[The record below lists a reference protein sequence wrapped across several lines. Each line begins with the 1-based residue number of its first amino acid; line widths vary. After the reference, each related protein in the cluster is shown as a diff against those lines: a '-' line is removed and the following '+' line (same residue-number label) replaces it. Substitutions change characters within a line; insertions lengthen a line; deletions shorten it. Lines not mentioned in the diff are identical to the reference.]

1 MADSKAVKDK
11 KILPQGRWNLV
22 DKKQQDGM
30 AKFSRMGIAK
40 LFLTQVFLGLST
52 GKIKSIGDLGKLKAI
67 QRVVI
72 KFTKRETGLYNQ
84 LLVPIGFPQLIMQTV
99 KGKRVPTFETKVAL
113 RKRLGRVW
121 LATRFRDI
129 SLSDDAVNKR
139 AEKNLKRH
147 IDFLT
152 QESFFQKVHKQ
163 AKQEGMLDRNEIAR
177 EFYRDNAL
185 EQGINYRSLEMLRT
199 GGIRASD
206 MKLGRMY
213 FFRYKP
219 EDPRNRGEIF
229 DEFPLIF
236 LLQEDADNFEGINFH
251 YLSPKLRFVLLGLIY
266 EYLKDNKLEN
276 PNRSKLYAKRFK
288 AKIANNRRFRY
299 AKVIYRQYSPY
310 QIKSKVVLVHPLDWE
325 IAIQVPTERFKTK
338 AGSRIA
344 ARKIW
349 YQSQIRS
356 RTV

>member
-11 KILPQGRWNLV
+11 QILPQGRWNLV
-22 DKKQQDGM
+22 DKKQLDGM
-30 AKFSRMGIAK
+30 AKFSGMRIAK
-40 LFLTQVFLGLST
+40 LFLTQVFLGLSS
-52 GKIKSIGDLGKLKAI
+52 GKIKTIGEIGNLKAV

-84 LLVPIGFPQLIMQTV
+84 LLVPIGFPKLIIQTV
-99 KGKRVPTFETKVAL
+99 KGKRVPSFEAATSQQ
-113 RKRLGRVW
+113 KRLGRVW
-121 LATRFRDI
+121 SAAGFRDI
-129 SLSDDAVNKR
+129 GLSADAVNKR
-139 AEKNLKRH
+139 AEKNLKQH

-163 AKQEGMLDRNEIAR
+163 AKLEGMLDRNEIAR
-177 EFYRDNAL
+177 EFYRDYAL

-213 FFRYKP
+213 FFRYKA
-219 EDPRNRGEIF
+219 EDPRNRGEVF

-236 LLQEDADNFEGINFH
+236 LLQEDANNFEGINFH

-310 QIKSKVVLVHPLDWE
+310 QIQSKVILVHPLDWE

-338 AGSRIA
+338 TGSRIA

>member
-1 MADSKAVKDK
+1 MAESKAKTDK

-22 DKKQQDGM
+22 DKKQLDGM
-30 AKFSRMGIAK
+30 AKFSGIMIAK
-40 LFLTQVFLGLST
+40 SFLMQVFKGLSS
-52 GKIKSIGDLGKLKAI
+52 GKIRTVGEIGNLKSV
-67 QRVVI
+67 QRVVV

-84 LLVPIGFPQLIMQTV
+84 LLVPIGFPKLLLQTV
-99 KGKRVPTFETKVAL
+99 KGKRVPTFEAATAQK
-113 RKRLGRVW
+113 KRLGRVW
-121 LATRFRDI
+121 TTAGFRDLGE
-129 SLSDDAVNKR
+129 SASAVTKR
-139 AEKNLKRH
+139 AEKNLKQH
-147 IDFLT
+147 IDYLT
-152 QESFFQKVHKQ
+152 QQSFFQKIHKQ
-163 AKQEGMLDRNEIAR
+163 AKLEGMLDRNEMAR

-185 EQGINYRSLEMLRT
+185 EQGVNYRSLEMLRT
-199 GGIRASD
+199 GGVRASD

-219 EDPRNRGEIF
+219 EDPRNRGEVF

-236 LLQEDADNFEGINFH
+236 LLQEDGDNFEGINFH
-251 YLSPKLRFVLLGLIY
+251 YLSPKLRFILLGLIY
-266 EYLKDNKLEN
+266 EYLKDTKLEN
-276 PNRSKLYAKRFK
+276 PNRSKLYARRFK

-338 AGSRIA
+338 TGSRVQ

-356 RTV
+356 RTI